1 MTETPGGRGAAG
13 VRLVTDLVER
23 VPGFRDLYEA
33 HVFNEDT
40 VLPHVFFWDVTR
52 ETVRSYLGAEAHAH
66 AHAYTEADGDRD
78 ADGDGDGDGDGA
90 AGAPEWRRTLGF
102 LEEQFTRGIAGIDE
116 VVVTSFLGYLPFPG
130 SPGHGLTQ
138 ELGPALAAGLTR
150 IRPAG

>member
-1 MTETPGGRGAAG
+1 MTEAPRGRGAEG

-23 VPGFRDLYEA
+23 VPGFRDPYEA

-52 ETVRSYLGAEAHAH
+52 ETVRSYLGAEADV
-66 AHAYTEADGDRD
+66 DGDRD
-78 ADGDGDGDGDGA
+78 ADGDGA
-90 AGAPEWRRTLGF
+90 VGAPDWRRTLGF

-130 SPGHGLTQ
+130 SPGHGLTK
-138 ELGPALAAGLTR
+138 ELGPALAAGFAR